1 MNELIPINTDG
12 GKLTVSARA
21 LHDFLKVGS
30 RYNDWFPRMCE
41 YGFTE
46 GADFNLLKNEQVE
59 MKAEEFHPAEKNSWQ
74 WPT

>member
-21 LHDFLKVGS
+21 LHDFLKVGTAFK
-30 RYNDWFPRMCE
+30 DWFPRMCE

-46 GADFNLLKNEQVE
+46 GADFNLLKNEQVQTGAGE
-59 MKAEEFHPAEKNSWQ
+59 RLQEIYKEDV
-74 WPT
+74 